1 MLIFLSQKKYES
13 IVSNANFL
21 FGEEDSYEKRIW
33 IIKEYKQR
41 NGEITLIKDENKISS
56 FAQKSH
62 DYTFNNANLDEN
74 TVAFNDEIIE
84 SLKNKVKQHNVKSNN
99 KITLTQLKKV
109 YRRGMGAFSN
119 SNRLNASN
127 QQLAMARVN
136 MFLKMA
142 KGEEVKDSYRKAD
155 EDIIDQSV
163 FSYEIKDNEFILSLQ
178 SKQVDEF
185 IDDID
190 DEFFEEEVFERN
202 RVSYSI
208 NKKIINGEYII
219 DLIENIEY
227 KDNFNYF
234 SKSHIDSDTGDQDLD
249 IILAAIYDSEFNEDV
264 ILDFLNDDIDNNN
277 LVEEHIGSMVI
288 QAKKT
293 TQDKIDE
300 VYKKYHDT
308 VNMSYS
314 ALKKWSE
321 NSCSRAASLSRAPI
335 NRNLNLLSK
344 KKEEWTMADVR
355 SANRT
360 ISFVSRMRGAEQ
372 GEPVNGPDDQKCPS
386 KRDISLKNWAY
397 SP

>member
-1 MLIFLSQKKYES
+1 MLVFLSQKKYES
-13 IVSNANFL
+13 IASNANLL
-21 FGEEDSYEKRIW
+21 FGEKDSYEKRIW
-33 IIKEYKQR
+33 IIKEYKQK
-41 NGEITLIKDENKISS
+41 NGEITLIKGGCNVCS
-56 FAQKSH
+56 FSEKNQ
-62 DYTFNNANLDEN
+62 DCNFN
-74 TVAFNDEIIE
+74 TVDIEEKSIAFSDEIVD
-84 SLKNKVKQHNVKSNN
+84 SLKNKVKQHNIKSNN
-99 KITLTQLKKV
+99 KITLAQLKKV
-109 YRRGMGAFSN
+109 YRRGIGAFSN
-119 SNRLNASN
+119 SNRPNVSN

-136 MFLKMA
+136 MFLKMV
-142 KGEEVKDSYRKAD
+142 KGEQVEDSYRKAD
-155 EDIIDQSV
+155 EDVMDGSV

-185 IDDID
+185 IEEID
-190 DEFFEEEVFERN
+190 DEFFEEEAFERN
-202 RVSYSI
+202 RASYSI
-208 NKKIINGEYII
+208 NKKIINGEYIV

-234 SKSHIDSDTGDQDLD
+234 AKLNLDSDTGDKDLD

-264 ILDFLNDDIDNNN
+264 ILDFLNDDIDNNHI
-277 LVEEHIGSMVI
+277 VEEYIGSMVI

-293 TQDKIDE
+293 TEDKINE